1 MPPNLKRFLLS
12 FSPGRRVP
20 RLVLGALAAGAIT
33 GLIVAGFE
41 QVTEKILFGQLS
53 DFPIWVQAIAP
64 VIGLALS
71 ALLLRYVGGKDAT
84 TSTSDEYVKA
94 YHDRSPR
101 LPLRHL
107 PAKLMAGAATIGF
120 GGALG
125 LEGPSTYVGSSV
137 GLNGPST
144 LARRWFT
151 REEAKILMTAGAAA
165 GVSAIFKTPAT
176 GVMFAL
182 ESPYLNDVG
191 RRALLPALF
200 ASAMSFLVFAGIH
213 GPDPVF
219 PALGAE
225 PHALRLADL
234 IGGALIG
241 IAAGVGGRAFSW
253 LTHRAKKFY
262 SATKPL
268 WRIAGCGALLF
279 GLVFATNQAFDSPL
293 SLGSGFEAVDWALG
307 VEEEK
312 ESLSADSEK
321 SGEESSNGENSES
334 EVRTSQSSPTE
345 DASSES
351 IAASDAASD
360 AAFDSS
366 EETTAESRSLVLLE
380 RSLWLLALL
389 FAIRAVA
396 TLATVAGGGM
406 GGLFIP
412 LTVQGIVLGAFVGEL
427 IDSASSSLYPTLGLA
442 AFLGAGY
449 RTPIA
454 AVIFVAESSRGS
466 PFVVPA
472 LVAAA
477 VSQLMVGRSS
487 ISNHQVGERL
497 GHLERRLTL
506 PISSALNTDVMT
518 VPPDAAVSEFVFF
531 HVLSRR
537 VRDVPIVDSGTYI
550 GMCTLDQAEKF
561 DRDVW
566 ESTMVTEAMPPEY
579 PTAELTAS
587 LRDAVLAMEAAGV
600 EMLPVVDPQ
609 GNFVGTVSNEEIVRL
624 DEILEETG
632 T

>member
-1 MPPNLKRFLLS
+1 M
-12 FSPGRRVP
+12 V
-20 RLVLGALAAGAIT
+20 VGALAVGAIT

-41 QVTEKILFGQLS
+41 QVTEKILFGQLH

-64 VIGLALS
+64 VIGLVLS
-71 ALLLRYVGGKDAT
+71 AFLLRYVGGKDAT
-84 TSTSDEYVKA
+84 TGTSDDYVEA
-94 YHDRSPR
+94 YHDRTPR
-101 LPLRHL
+101 MPLRHL
-107 PAKLMAGAATIGF
+107 PAKLMAGAATMGF
-120 GGALG
+120 GGAMG
-125 LEGPSTYVGSSV
+125 LEGPSIYTGSSV

-165 GVSAIFKTPAT
+165 GVSAIFKAPAT

-200 ASAMSFLVFAGIH
+200 ASAMGFLVFAGIH

-225 PHALRLADL
+225 PHTLRLADL

-241 IAAGVGGRAFSW
+241 ITAGVGGRAFSW

-268 WRIAGCGALLF
+268 WRIAACGALLF

-293 SLGSGFEAVDWALG
+293 SLGPGHEAVDWALG
-307 VEEEK
+307 VEEESHNGHSE
-312 ESLSADSEK
+312 ESAAESSHDETSARESSHSE
-321 SGEESSNGENSES
+321 SSASEDHSSQAEGTAAEESS
-334 EVRTSQSSPTE
+334 TE
-345 DASSES
+345 R
-351 IAASDAASD
+351 
-360 AAFDSS
+360 
-366 EETTAESRSLVLLE
+366 RSLVLLE

-389 FAIRAVA
+389 FALRAVA
-396 TLATVAGGGM
+396 TLATVAGGGT

-412 LTVQGIVLGAFVGEL
+412 LTVQGIVMGAFVGEL

-487 ISNHQVGERL
+487 VSKHQVGERL

-537 VRDVPIVDSGTYI
+537 VRDVPIVDGGTYI
-550 GMCTLDQAEKF
+550 GMCTLDAAEKF
-561 DRDVW
+561 DRDDW
-566 ESTMVTEAMPPEY
+566 ESTLVTEAMPPDY
-579 PTAELTAS
+579 PTAELTAT
-587 LRDAVLAMEAAGV
+587 LRDVVLAMEAAGV

>member
-12 FSPGRRVP
+12 LSPGRRVP
-20 RLVLGALAAGAIT
+20 RLVLGALAVGAIT

-41 QVTEKILFGQLS
+41 QVTEKILLGQLS
-53 DFPIWVQAIAP
+53 DFPIWAQAIAP

-84 TSTSDEYVKA
+84 TGTSDDYVKA

-101 LPLRHL
+101 MPLRHL
-107 PAKLMAGAATIGF
+107 PAKLMAGAATMGF
-120 GGALG
+120 GGAMG
-125 LEGPSTYVGSSV
+125 LEGPSTYAGSSV

-165 GVSAIFKTPAT
+165 GVSAIFKAPAT

-225 PHALRLADL
+225 PHTLRLADL

-253 LTHRAKKFY
+253 LTHQAKKFY

-268 WRIAGCGALLF
+268 WRIAGCGALLC
-279 GLVFATNQAFDSPL
+279 GLVLATNQAFDSPL
-293 SLGSGFEAVDWALG
+293 SLGPGHEAVDWALG
-307 VEEEK
+307 VEEE
-312 ESLSADSEK
+312 EAQNADSEK
-321 SGEESSNGENSES
+321 SGEESSSSESSES
-334 EVRTSQSSPTE
+334 EGHTPE
-345 DASSES
+345 GHEAEYPSSEPG
-351 IAASDAASD
+351 AASDSA
-360 AAFDSS
+360 
-366 EETTAESRSLVLLE
+366 EEPGTERRSLVLLE

-389 FAIRAVA
+389 FALRAVA
-396 TLATVAGGGM
+396 TLVTVAGGGT

-487 ISNHQVGERL
+487 ISKHQIGERR

-537 VRDVPIVDSGTYI
+537 VRDVPIVDGSTYI

-566 ESTMVTEAMPPEY
+566 ESTLVTEAMPPDY
-579 PTAELTAS
+579 PTAELTAT

-609 GNFVGTVSNEEIVRL
+609 GNFVGTVSDEEIVRL

>member
-1 MPPNLKRFLLS
+1 M
-12 FSPGRRVP
+12 V
-20 RLVLGALAAGAIT
+20 VGALAVGGIT

-41 QVTEKILFGQLS
+41 QVTEKILLGQMH

-64 VIGLALS
+64 VVGLLLS
-71 ALLLRYVGGKDAT
+71 AFLLRYVGGKDAT
-84 TSTSDEYVKA
+84 TGTSDDYVEA

-101 LPLRHL
+101 MPLRHL
-107 PAKLMAGAATIGF
+107 PAKLMAGTATIGF
-120 GGALG
+120 GGAMG
-125 LEGPSTYVGSSV
+125 LEGPSIYTGSSV

-165 GVSAIFKTPAT
+165 GVSAIFKAPAT

-200 ASAMSFLVFAGIH
+200 ASAMGFLVFAGIH

-225 PHALRLADL
+225 PHTLRLADL

-241 IAAGVGGRAFSW
+241 ITAGVGGRAFSW

-268 WRIAGCGALLF
+268 WRIAACGALLV

-293 SLGSGFEAVDWALG
+293 SLGPGHEAVDWALG
-307 VEEEK
+307 VEDESHNGHSEESAA
-312 ESLSADSEK
+312 ESSHDETSASE
-321 SGEESSNGENSES
+321 SSHSESAASEGHSSEGQGSQAEVAATESYAESEPEEESS
-334 EVRTSQSSPTE
+334 TE
-345 DASSES
+345 R
-351 IAASDAASD
+351 
-360 AAFDSS
+360 
-366 EETTAESRSLVLLE
+366 RSLVLLE

-389 FAIRAVA
+389 FALRAVA
-396 TLATVAGGGM
+396 TLATVAGGGT

-412 LTVQGIVLGAFVGEL
+412 LTVQGIVMGAFVGEL

-487 ISNHQVGERL
+487 VSKHQVGERL

-537 VRDVPIVDSGTYI
+537 VRDVPIVDGGTYI
-550 GMCTLDQAEKF
+550 GMCTLDAAEKF
-561 DRDVW
+561 DRDDW
-566 ESTMVTEAMPPEY
+566 ESTLVTEAMPPDY
-579 PTAELTAS
+579 PTAELTAT
-587 LRDAVLAMEAAGV
+587 LRDVVLAMEAAGV

>member
-1 MPPNLKRFLLS
+1 M
-12 FSPGRRVP
+12 P
-20 RLVLGALAAGAIT
+20 RLVLGALAVGAIT

-53 DFPIWVQAIAP
+53 DFPVWAQAIAP
-64 VIGLALS
+64 VIGLAMS
-71 ALLLRYVGGKDAT
+71 ALLLRYIGGKDAT
-84 TSTSDEYVKA
+84 TSTSDDYVKA

-101 LPLRHL
+101 LPMRHL

-120 GGALG
+120 GGAMG
-125 LEGPSTYVGSSV
+125 LEGPSTYAGSSV

-144 LARRWFT
+144 LARRWIT

-165 GVSAIFKTPAT
+165 GISAIFKAPAT

-225 PHALRLADL
+225 THTLRLADL

-241 IAAGVGGRAFSW
+241 IAASVGGRAFSG

-279 GLVFATNQAFDSPL
+279 CLVFATNQAFDSPL
-293 SLGSGFEAVDWALG
+293 SLGPGHEAVDWALG
-307 VEEEK
+307 VEDEE
-312 ESLSADSEK
+312 SPSADSER
-321 SGEESSNGENSES
+321 SGEESSLAESSES
-334 EVRTSQSSPTE
+334 EVRTSGSQEAE
-345 DASSES
+345 DASAES
-351 IAASDAASD
+351 ISAAEATSDSAEDTA
-360 AAFDSS
+360 
-366 EETTAESRSLVLLE
+366 AESRSLVLLE

-389 FAIRAVA
+389 FALRAVA
-396 TLATVAGGGM
+396 TLATVAGGGT

-412 LTVQGIVLGAFVGEL
+412 LTVQGIVLGAFVGEF

-487 ISNHQVGERL
+487 ISKHQVGERL

-537 VRDVPIVDSGTYI
+537 VRDVPIVDGGTYI

-566 ESTMVTEAMPPEY
+566 ESTLVTEAMPPGY
-579 PTAELTAS
+579 PTAELTAT

>member
-1 MPPNLKRFLLS
+1 M
-12 FSPGRRVP
+12 V
-20 RLVLGALAAGAIT
+20 VGALAVGAAT
-33 GLIVAGFE
+33 GVIVAGFE
-41 QVTEKILFGQLS
+41 QVTEKILLGELHEL
-53 DFPIWVQAIAP
+53 PVWVQAIAP
-64 VIGLALS
+64 VIGLVLS

-84 TSTSDEYVKA
+84 TGTSDDYVEA

-101 LPLRHL
+101 MPLRHL
-107 PAKLMAGAATIGF
+107 PAKLLAGTATIGF
-120 GGALG
+120 GGAMG
-125 LEGPSTYVGSSV
+125 LEGPSIYTGSSV

-165 GVSAIFKTPAT
+165 GVSAIFKAPAT

-200 ASAMSFLVFAGIH
+200 ASAMGFLVFAGIH

-225 PHALRLADL
+225 PHTLRIADL
-234 IGGALIG
+234 LGGALIG
-241 IAAGVGGRAFSW
+241 VTAGVGGRAFSW

-293 SLGSGFEAVDWALG
+293 SIGPGRDAVDWALG
-307 VEEEK
+307 VEDA
-312 ESLSADSEK
+312 SHGGDSEE
-321 SGEESSNGENSES
+321 SAAESSHDETSAGESSNAENAASEGHSNTTEGTSVESEAESEPAEESS
-334 EVRTSQSSPTE
+334 TE
-345 DASSES
+345 
-351 IAASDAASD
+351 
-360 AAFDSS
+360 
-366 EETTAESRSLVLLE
+366 RQSLVLLE

-389 FAIRAVA
+389 FALRAVA
-396 TLATVAGGGM
+396 TLATVAGGGT

-412 LTVQGIVLGAFVGEL
+412 LTVQGIVMGAFVGEL

-487 ISNHQVGERL
+487 VSKHQVGERL

-537 VRDVPIVDSGTYI
+537 VRDVPIVDGGTYI
-550 GMCTLDQAEKF
+550 GMCTLDAAEKF
-561 DRDVW
+561 DRDDW
-566 ESTMVTEAMPPEY
+566 ESTLVTEAMPPDY
-579 PTAELTAS
+579 PTAELTAT
-587 LRDAVLAMEAAGV
+587 LRDVVLAMEAAGV

>member
-1 MPPNLKRFLLS
+1 MPPNLKRFLRS

-20 RLVLGALAAGAIT
+20 RLVLGALAVGAAT

-53 DFPIWVQAIAP
+53 DFPIWAQAITP

-71 ALLLRYVGGKDAT
+71 ALLLRYAGGKDAT
-84 TSTSDEYVKA
+84 TSTSDDYVKA

-101 LPLRHL
+101 MPLRHL
-107 PAKLMAGAATIGF
+107 PAKLMAGAATMGF
-120 GGALG
+120 GGAMG
-125 LEGPSTYVGSSV
+125 LEGPSTYAGSSV

-144 LARRWFT
+144 FARSWFT

-165 GVSAIFKTPAT
+165 GVSAIFKAPAT

-200 ASAMSFLVFAGIH
+200 ASAISFVVFAGIH

-225 PHALRLADL
+225 THTLSLADL

-268 WRIAGCGALLF
+268 WRIAVCGALLF

-293 SLGSGFEAVDWALG
+293 SLGPGHEAVDWALG
-307 VEEEK
+307 VEEE
-312 ESLSADSEK
+312 SLSADSEK
-321 SGEESSNGENSES
+321 SGEKSSHGESSES
-334 EVRTSQSSPTE
+334 EGRTSESSEAE
-345 DASSES
+345 DASAEP
-351 IAASDAASD
+351 IAASDTESDKASD
-360 AAFDSS
+360 SI
-366 EETTAESRSLVLLE
+366 EEASAESRSLVLLE

-389 FAIRAVA
+389 FALRAVA
-396 TLATVAGGGM
+396 TLATVAGGGT

-412 LTVQGIVLGAFVGEL
+412 LTVQGIVLGAFVGEF

-487 ISNHQVGERL
+487 ISKHQVGERL

-506 PISSALNTDVMT
+506 PISSALNTDGMT

-537 VRDVPIVDSGTYI
+537 VRDVPIVDGGAYI

-566 ESTMVTEAMPPEY
+566 ESTLVTEAMPPDY
-579 PTAELTAS
+579 PTAELTAT

>member
-1 MPPNLKRFLLS
+1 M
-12 FSPGRRVP
+12 
-20 RLVLGALAAGAIT
+20 VLGALAVGAIT

-41 QVTEKILFGQLS
+41 QVTEKILLGQMH

-64 VIGLALS
+64 VIGLVLS
-71 ALLLRYVGGKDAT
+71 AFLLRYVGGKDAT
-84 TSTSDEYVKA
+84 TGTSDDYVEA
-94 YHDRSPR
+94 YHDRTPR

-107 PAKLMAGAATIGF
+107 PAKLMAGAATMGF
-120 GGALG
+120 GGAMG
-125 LEGPSTYVGSSV
+125 LEGPSIYTGSSV

-165 GVSAIFKTPAT
+165 GVSAIFKAPAT

-200 ASAMSFLVFAGIH
+200 ASAMGFLVFAGIH

-225 PHALRLADL
+225 PHTLRLADL

-241 IAAGVGGRAFSW
+241 ITAGVGGRAFSW

-268 WRIAGCGALLF
+268 WRIAACGALLVS
-279 GLVFATNQAFDSPL
+279 LVFATNQAFDSPL
-293 SLGSGFEAVDWALG
+293 SLGPGHEAVDWALG
-307 VEEEK
+307 VEEESHNGHSE
-312 ESLSADSEK
+312 ESAAESSHDETSVRESSHSESSASEDH
-321 SGEESSNGENSES
+321 SSQAEGTAAEESS
-334 EVRTSQSSPTE
+334 TE
-345 DASSES
+345 R
-351 IAASDAASD
+351 
-360 AAFDSS
+360 
-366 EETTAESRSLVLLE
+366 RSLVLLE

-389 FAIRAVA
+389 FALRAVA
-396 TLATVAGGGM
+396 TLATVAGGGT

-412 LTVQGIVLGAFVGEL
+412 LTVQGIVMGAFVGEL

-487 ISNHQVGERL
+487 VSKHQVGERL

-537 VRDVPIVDSGTYI
+537 VRDVPIVDGGTYI
-550 GMCTLDQAEKF
+550 GMCTLDAAEKF
-561 DRDVW
+561 DRDDW
-566 ESTMVTEAMPPEY
+566 ESTLVTEAMPPDY
-579 PTAELTAS
+579 PTAELTAT
-587 LRDAVLAMEAAGV
+587 LRDVVLAMEAAGV

>member
-1 MPPNLKRFLLS
+1 M
-12 FSPGRRVP
+12 
-20 RLVLGALAAGAIT
+20 VLGALAVGAIT

-41 QVTEKILFGQLS
+41 QVTEKILLGQMH

-64 VIGLALS
+64 VIGLVLS
-71 ALLLRYVGGKDAT
+71 AFLLRYVGGKDAT
-84 TSTSDEYVKA
+84 TGTSDDYVEA
-94 YHDRSPR
+94 YHDRTPR

-107 PAKLMAGAATIGF
+107 PAKLMAGAATMGF
-120 GGALG
+120 GGAMG
-125 LEGPSTYVGSSV
+125 LEGPSIYTGSSV

-165 GVSAIFKTPAT
+165 GVSAIFKAPAT

-200 ASAMSFLVFAGIH
+200 ASAMGFLVFAGIH

-225 PHALRLADL
+225 PHTLRLADL

-241 IAAGVGGRAFSW
+241 ITAGVGGRAFSW

-268 WRIAGCGALLF
+268 WRIAACGALLVS
-279 GLVFATNQAFDSPL
+279 LVFATNQAFDSPL
-293 SLGSGFEAVDWALG
+293 SLGPGHEAVDWALG
-307 VEEEK
+307 VEEESHNGHSE
-312 ESLSADSEK
+312 ESAAESSHDETSARESSHSE
-321 SGEESSNGENSES
+321 SSASEYHSSQAEGTAAEESS
-334 EVRTSQSSPTE
+334 TE
-345 DASSES
+345 R
-351 IAASDAASD
+351 
-360 AAFDSS
+360 
-366 EETTAESRSLVLLE
+366 RSLVLLE

-389 FAIRAVA
+389 FALRAVA
-396 TLATVAGGGM
+396 TLATVAGGGT

-412 LTVQGIVLGAFVGEL
+412 LTVQGIVMGAFVGEL

-487 ISNHQVGERL
+487 VSKHQVGERL

-537 VRDVPIVDSGTYI
+537 VRDVPIVDGGTYI
-550 GMCTLDQAEKF
+550 GMCTLDAAEKF
-561 DRDVW
+561 DRDDW
-566 ESTMVTEAMPPEY
+566 ESTLVTEAMPPDY
-579 PTAELTAS
+579 PTAELTAT
-587 LRDAVLAMEAAGV
+587 LRDVVLAMEAAGV

>member
-1 MPPNLKRFLLS
+1 M
-12 FSPGRRVP
+12 
-20 RLVLGALAAGAIT
+20 LGALAVGAVT

-53 DFPIWVQAIAP
+53 DFPVWAQAIAP
-64 VIGLALS
+64 VIGLAMS
-71 ALLLRYVGGKDAT
+71 ALLLRYIGGKDAT
-84 TSTSDEYVKA
+84 TSTSDDYVKA

-101 LPLRHL
+101 LPMRHL

-120 GGALG
+120 GGAMG
-125 LEGPSTYVGSSV
+125 LEGPSTYAGSSV
-137 GLNGPST
+137 GFNGPST
-144 LARRWFT
+144 LSRRWFT

-165 GVSAIFKTPAT
+165 GISAIFKAPAT

-225 PHALRLADL
+225 SHTLRLADL

-293 SLGSGFEAVDWALG
+293 SLGPGHEAVDWALG
-307 VEEEK
+307 VEEE

-321 SGEESSNGENSES
+321 SSGENSLGES
-334 EVRTSQSSPTE
+334 SESKMRTSESSPAE

-351 IAASDAASD
+351 ILTSDSASDSA
-360 AAFDSS
+360 
-366 EETTAESRSLVLLE
+366 EETRAESRSLVLLE

-389 FAIRAVA
+389 FALRAVA
-396 TLATVAGGGM
+396 TLATVAGGGT

-487 ISNHQVGERL
+487 ISKHQVGERL

-537 VRDVPIVDSGTYI
+537 VRDVPIVDGGTYI

-561 DRDVW
+561 DRDAW
-566 ESTMVTEAMPPEY
+566 ESTLVTEAMPPDY
-579 PTAELTAS
+579 PTAELTAT

>member
-1 MPPNLKRFLLS
+1 MPSNLKKFLLS

-20 RLVLGALAAGAIT
+20 RLVLGALIVGAAVGV
-33 GLIVAGFE
+33 LVAGFE
-41 QVTEKILFGQLS
+41 QITEKILFASLLDTS
-53 DFPIWVQAIAP
+53 IWIQAVAP
-64 VIGLALS
+64 TAGLILS
-71 ALLLRYVGGKDAT
+71 ALLLRYAGGKG
-84 TSTSDEYVKA
+84 TSTATSDDYLKA
-94 YHDRSPR
+94 YHHRSPR

-107 PAKLMAGAATIGF
+107 PAKLIAGVTTMGF

-125 LEGPSTYVGSSV
+125 LEGPSIYAGASV

-144 LARRWFT
+144 LARSWLT
-151 REEAKILMTAGAAA
+151 RDEAKILMTAGAAA
-165 GVSAIFKTPAT
+165 GVSAIFKAPAT

-191 RRALLPALF
+191 RRALLPSLF
-200 ASAMSFLVFAGIH
+200 ASAMSFLVFASIH

-219 PALGAE
+219 HALGAE
-225 PHALRLADL
+225 PHTLRLADL

-253 LTHRAKKFY
+253 LTHLAKKFY

-293 SLGSGFEAVDWALG
+293 SLGPGHEAVDWALG
-307 VEEEK
+307 VEEDE
-312 ESLSADSEK
+312 ESHGADSEK
-321 SGEESSNGENSES
+321 SDEKSSHGESYESEGPASES
-334 EVRTSQSSPTE
+334 LATSH
-345 DASSES
+345 
-351 IAASDAASD
+351 AASDSA
-360 AAFDSS
+360 
-366 EETTAESRSLVLLE
+366 EEHGAESRSLVLLE

-389 FAIRAVA
+389 FALRAVA
-396 TLATVAGGGM
+396 TLATVAGGGT

-477 VSQLMVGRSS
+477 VSQLMIGSS
-487 ISNHQVGERL
+487 SVSKYQEGERL

-537 VRDVPIVDSGTYI
+537 VRDVPIVDGNTYI
-550 GMCTLDQAEKF
+550 GMCTLDQTEKF

-566 ESTMVTEAMPPEY
+566 ESTLVTEAMPSDY
-579 PTAELTAS
+579 PTAEITDT
-587 LRDAVLAMEAAGV
+587 LRDVVLAMEAAGV

>member
-20 RLVLGALAAGAIT
+20 RLVLGALAVGGIT

-41 QVTEKILFGQLS
+41 QVTEKILLGQMH

-71 ALLLRYVGGKDAT
+71 AFLLRYVGGKDAT
-84 TSTSDEYVKA
+84 TGTSDDYVEA
-94 YHDRSPR
+94 YHDRTPR

-107 PAKLMAGAATIGF
+107 PAKLMAGAATMGF
-120 GGALG
+120 GGSMG
-125 LEGPSTYVGSSV
+125 LEGPSIYTGSSV

-165 GVSAIFKTPAT
+165 GVSAIFKAPAT

-200 ASAMSFLVFAGIH
+200 ASAMGFLVFAGIH

-225 PHALRLADL
+225 PHTLRLADL

-262 SATKPL
+262 NATKPL

-293 SLGSGFEAVDWALG
+293 SLGPGHEAVDWALG
-307 VEEEK
+307 VEEE
-312 ESLSADSEK
+312 ESHHGDSEA
-321 SGEESSNGENSES
+321 SGEESSHGESSSSESSES
-334 EVRTSQSSPTE
+334 EGHASESGHAES
-345 DASSES
+345 ASSES
-351 IAASDAASD
+351 STASD
-360 AAFDSS
+360 
-366 EETTAESRSLVLLE
+366 TAEESGTERRSLVLLE

-389 FAIRAVA
+389 FALRAVA
-396 TLATVAGGGM
+396 TLATVAGGGT

-412 LTVQGIVLGAFVGEL
+412 LTVQGIVLGSFVGEL

-487 ISNHQVGERL
+487 VSKHQVGERL

-537 VRDVPIVDSGTYI
+537 VRDVPIVDGGTYI

-561 DRDVW
+561 DRDEW
-566 ESTMVTEAMPPEY
+566 ESTLVTEAMPADY
-579 PTAELTAS
+579 PTAELTAT
-587 LRDAVLAMEAAGV
+587 LRDVVLAMEAAGV

>member
-1 MPPNLKRFLLS
+1 M
-12 FSPGRRVP
+12 V
-20 RLVLGALAAGAIT
+20 VGALAVGAAT
-33 GLIVAGFE
+33 GVIVAGFE
-41 QVTEKILFGQLS
+41 QVTEKILLGELHEL
-53 DFPIWVQAIAP
+53 PVWVQAIAP
-64 VIGLALS
+64 VIGLVLS

-84 TSTSDEYVKA
+84 TGTSDDYVEA

-101 LPLRHL
+101 MPLRHL
-107 PAKLMAGAATIGF
+107 PAKLLAGTATIGF
-120 GGALG
+120 GGAMG
-125 LEGPSTYVGSSV
+125 LEGPSIYTGSSV

-165 GVSAIFKTPAT
+165 GVSAIFKAPAT

-200 ASAMSFLVFAGIH
+200 ASAMGFLVFAGIH

-225 PHALRLADL
+225 PHTLRIADL
-234 IGGALIG
+234 LGGALIG
-241 IAAGVGGRAFSW
+241 VTAGVGGRAFSW

-262 SATKPL
+262 SATRPL

-293 SLGSGFEAVDWALG
+293 SIGPGRDAVDWALG
-307 VEEEK
+307 VEDA
-312 ESLSADSEK
+312 SHGGDSEA
-321 SGEESSNGENSES
+321 SAESSHDETSAGDSPNGESSAS
-334 EVRTSQSSPTE
+334 EVR
-345 DASSES
+345 SSEGHS
-351 IAASDAASD
+351 N
-360 AAFDSS
+360 
-366 EETTAESRSLVLLE
+366 TAEGSVAQSEAESEAEDESSTERQSLVLLE

-389 FAIRAVA
+389 FALRAVA
-396 TLATVAGGGM
+396 TLATVAGGGT

-412 LTVQGIVLGAFVGEL
+412 LTVQGIVMGAFVGEL

-487 ISNHQVGERL
+487 VSKHQVGERL

-537 VRDVPIVDSGTYI
+537 VRDVPIVDGGTYI
-550 GMCTLDQAEKF
+550 GMCTLDAAEKF
-561 DRDVW
+561 DRDDW
-566 ESTMVTEAMPPEY
+566 ESTLVTEAMPPDY
-579 PTAELTAS
+579 PTAELTAT
-587 LRDAVLAMEAAGV
+587 LRDVVLAMEAAGV

>member
-1 MPPNLKRFLLS
+1 MPSNLKRFLLS

-20 RLVLGALAAGAIT
+20 RLVLGALAVGAIT
-33 GLIVAGFE
+33 GLIVAAFE
-41 QVTEKILFGQLS
+41 QVAEKILLGELH
-53 DFPIWVQAIAP
+53 DLPVWVQAIAP

-71 ALLLRYVGGKDAT
+71 AFLLRYVGGKGT
-84 TSTSDEYVKA
+84 TTGTSDDYVEA

-101 LPLRHL
+101 MPLRHL
-107 PAKLMAGAATIGF
+107 PAKLMAGVATIGF
-120 GGALG
+120 GGAMG
-125 LEGPSTYVGSSV
+125 LEGPSIYTGSSV
-137 GLNGPST
+137 GLNGPPT

-165 GVSAIFKTPAT
+165 GVSAIFKAPAT

-200 ASAMSFLVFAGIH
+200 ASAMGFLVFAGIH

-225 PHALRLADL
+225 PHTLRIADL
-234 IGGALIG
+234 LGGALIG
-241 IAAGVGGRAFSW
+241 VTAGVGGRAFSW

-262 SATKPL
+262 KATKPL

-293 SLGSGFEAVDWALG
+293 SIGPGRDAVDWALG
-307 VEEEK
+307 VEEAE
-312 ESLSADSEK
+312 EAQASAS
-321 SGEESSNGENSES
+321 ESSAGENSGSGSAES
-334 EVRTSQSSPTE
+334 EEHSSESAQATG
-345 DASSES
+345 ASSES
-351 IAASDAASD
+351 DSASATT
-360 AAFDSS
+360 
-366 EETTAESRSLVLLE
+366 EETRTGGQSLVLLE

-389 FAIRAVA
+389 FALRAVA
-396 TLATVAGGGM
+396 TLATVAGGGT

-412 LTVQGIVLGAFVGEL
+412 LTVQGIVMGAFVGEL

-487 ISNHQVGERL
+487 VSKHQVGERL

-537 VRDVPIVDSGTYI
+537 VRDVPIVDGGTYI
-550 GMCTLDQAEKF
+550 GMCTLDAAEKF
-561 DRDVW
+561 DRDDW
-566 ESTMVTEAMPPEY
+566 ESTLVTEAMPPDY
-579 PTAELTAS
+579 PTAELTAT
-587 LRDAVLAMEAAGV
+587 LRDVVLAMEAAGV

>member
-1 MPPNLKRFLLS
+1 M
-12 FSPGRRVP
+12 
-20 RLVLGALAAGAIT
+20 
-33 GLIVAGFE
+33 
-41 QVTEKILFGQLS
+41 
-53 DFPIWVQAIAP
+53 
-64 VIGLALS
+64 
-71 ALLLRYVGGKDAT
+71 
-84 TSTSDEYVKA
+84 
-94 YHDRSPR
+94 
-101 LPLRHL
+101 
-107 PAKLMAGAATIGF
+107 GF

-125 LEGPSTYVGSSV
+125 LEGPSIYAGASV

-144 LARRWFT
+144 LARSWLT
-151 REEAKILMTAGAAA
+151 RDEAKILMTAGAAA
-165 GVSAIFKTPAT
+165 GVSAIFKAPAT

-191 RRALLPALF
+191 RRALLPSLF
-200 ASAMSFLVFAGIH
+200 ASAMSFLVFASIH

-219 PALGAE
+219 HALGAE
-225 PHALRLADL
+225 PHTLRLADL

-253 LTHRAKKFY
+253 LTHLAKKFY

-293 SLGSGFEAVDWALG
+293 SLGPGHEAVDWALG
-307 VEEEK
+307 VEEDE
-312 ESLSADSEK
+312 ESHGADSEK
-321 SGEESSNGENSES
+321 SDEKSSHGESYESEGPASES
-334 EVRTSQSSPTE
+334 LATSH
-345 DASSES
+345 
-351 IAASDAASD
+351 AASDSA
-360 AAFDSS
+360 
-366 EETTAESRSLVLLE
+366 EEHGAESRSLVLLE

-389 FAIRAVA
+389 FALRAVA
-396 TLATVAGGGM
+396 TLATVAGGGT

-477 VSQLMVGRSS
+477 VSQLMIGSS
-487 ISNHQVGERL
+487 SVSKYQEGERL

-537 VRDVPIVDSGTYI
+537 VRDVPIVDGNTYI
-550 GMCTLDQAEKF
+550 GMCTLDQTEKF

-566 ESTMVTEAMPPEY
+566 ESTLVTEAMPSDY
-579 PTAELTAS
+579 PTAEITDT
-587 LRDAVLAMEAAGV
+587 LRDVVLAMEAAGV

>member
-53 DFPIWVQAIAP
+53 DFPIWAQAIAP

-71 ALLLRYVGGKDAT
+71 ALLLRYMGGKDAT
-84 TSTSDEYVKA
+84 TSTSDDYVKA

-120 GGALG
+120 GGAMG
-125 LEGPSTYVGSSV
+125 LEGPSAYAGSSV

-151 REEAKILMTAGAAA
+151 REEAKILMTAGVAA
-165 GVSAIFKTPAT
+165 GVSAIFKAPAT

-191 RRALLPALF
+191 RRALLPSLF
-200 ASAMSFLVFAGIH
+200 ASATSFLVFAGIH

-225 PHALRLADL
+225 THTLRLADL

-253 LTHRAKKFY
+253 LTHRARKFY
-262 SATKPL
+262 SATRPL

-293 SLGSGFEAVDWALG
+293 SLGPGHEAVDWALG
-307 VEEEK
+307 VEEEE

-321 SGEESSNGENSES
+321 SGEESSLGENSES
-334 EVRTSQSSPTE
+334 EVLTSESQAAE
-345 DASSES
+345 DASAESVSASEE
-351 IAASDAASD
+351 ASDSA
-360 AAFDSS
+360 
-366 EETTAESRSLVLLE
+366 EETGAESRSLVLLE
-380 RSLWLLALL
+380 RGLWLLALL
-389 FAIRAVA
+389 FALRAVA
-396 TLATVAGGGM
+396 TLATVAGGGT

-477 VSQLMVGRSS
+477 VSQLMVGRNS
-487 ISNHQVGERL
+487 ISQHQVGERL
-497 GHLERRLTL
+497 GHLERRLML

-537 VRDVPIVDSGTYI
+537 VRDVPIVDGGTYI

-566 ESTMVTEAMPPEY
+566 ESTLVTEAMPPDY
-579 PTAELTAS
+579 PTAELTAT
-587 LRDAVLAMEAAGV
+587 LKDAVLAMEAAGV

-609 GNFVGTVSNEEIVRL
+609 GNFVGIVSNEEIVRL

>member
-1 MPPNLKRFLLS
+1 M
-12 FSPGRRVP
+12 
-20 RLVLGALAAGAIT
+20 LGALAVGAVT

-53 DFPIWVQAIAP
+53 DFPVWAQAIAP
-64 VIGLALS
+64 VIGLAMS
-71 ALLLRYVGGKDAT
+71 ALLLRYIGGKDAT
-84 TSTSDEYVKA
+84 TSTSDDYVKA

-101 LPLRHL
+101 LPMRHL

-120 GGALG
+120 GGAMG
-125 LEGPSTYVGSSV
+125 LEGPSTYAGSSV
-137 GLNGPST
+137 GFNGPST
-144 LARRWFT
+144 LSRRWFT

-165 GVSAIFKTPAT
+165 GISAIFKAPAT

-225 PHALRLADL
+225 SHTLRLADL

-293 SLGSGFEAVDWALG
+293 SLGPGHEAVDWALG
-307 VEEEK
+307 VEDE
-312 ESLSADSEK
+312 ESLSTDSAK
-321 SGEESSNGENSES
+321 SSGENSLGES
-334 EVRTSQSSPTE
+334 SESKMRTSESSQTE
-345 DASSES
+345 NASSES
-351 IAASDAASD
+351 ILTSDSASDSA
-360 AAFDSS
+360 
-366 EETTAESRSLVLLE
+366 EETRAESRSLVLLE

-389 FAIRAVA
+389 FALRAVS
-396 TLATVAGGGM
+396 TLATVAGGGT

-487 ISNHQVGERL
+487 ISKHQVGERL

-537 VRDVPIVDSGTYI
+537 VRDVPIVDGGAYI

-561 DRDVW
+561 DRDAW
-566 ESTMVTEAMPPEY
+566 ESTLVTEAMPPDY
-579 PTAELTAS
+579 PTAELTAT

>member
-1 MPPNLKRFLLS
+1 M
-12 FSPGRRVP
+12 V
-20 RLVLGALAAGAIT
+20 VGALAVGAIT

-41 QVTEKILFGQLS
+41 QVTEKILLGQMH

-64 VIGLALS
+64 VVGLVLS
-71 ALLLRYVGGKDAT
+71 AFLLLYVGGKDAT
-84 TSTSDEYVKA
+84 TGTSDDYVEA
-94 YHDRSPR
+94 YHDRTPR
-101 LPLRHL
+101 MPLRHL
-107 PAKLMAGAATIGF
+107 PAKLMAGAATMGF
-120 GGALG
+120 GGAMG
-125 LEGPSTYVGSSV
+125 LEGPSIYTGSSV

-165 GVSAIFKTPAT
+165 GVSAIFKAPAT

-200 ASAMSFLVFAGIH
+200 ASAMGFLVFAGIH

-225 PHALRLADL
+225 PHTLRLADL

-241 IAAGVGGRAFSW
+241 ITAGVGGRAFSW

-268 WRIAGCGALLF
+268 WRIAACGALLF

-293 SLGSGFEAVDWALG
+293 SLGPGHEAVDWALG
-307 VEEEK
+307 VEEESHNGHSE
-312 ESLSADSEK
+312 ESAAESSHDETSARESSHSE
-321 SGEESSNGENSES
+321 SSASEDHSSQAEGTAAEESS
-334 EVRTSQSSPTE
+334 TE
-345 DASSES
+345 R
-351 IAASDAASD
+351 
-360 AAFDSS
+360 
-366 EETTAESRSLVLLE
+366 RSLVLLE

-389 FAIRAVA
+389 FALRAVA
-396 TLATVAGGGM
+396 TLATVAGGGT

-412 LTVQGIVLGAFVGEL
+412 LTVQGIVMGAFVGEL

-487 ISNHQVGERL
+487 VSKHQVGERL

-537 VRDVPIVDSGTYI
+537 VRDVPIVDGGTYI
-550 GMCTLDQAEKF
+550 GMCTLDAAEKF
-561 DRDVW
+561 DRDDW
-566 ESTMVTEAMPPEY
+566 ESTLVTEAMPPDY
-579 PTAELTAS
+579 PTAELTAT
-587 LRDAVLAMEAAGV
+587 LRDVVLAMEAAGV